1 MKQILKL
8 FDDTPYISH
17 PQIRISANESIT
29 SLATFN
35 ETRKRKLTYQN
46 INLTYNLNYVGKNEL
61 PEVKPYIGAIPKIL
75 TPYSMKRNGDKS
87 GAIHFFI
94 DDYHFV
100 GMYLWGH
107 LNRFTRGLS
116 EYQSII
122 APDYS
127 IYLDQ
132 SRTLNLFQIYQNRVV
147 TAIWQQMGLNVIPS
161 VSWGNA
167 DSFEYCFDALPQQ
180 SVIAIGGMGNGHHKS
195 MTELWEYGVR
205 LTIERLHPVALII
218 YGAPKRL
225 ELPVSTYYFESYIH
239 TKLRRL

>member
-1 MKQILKL
+1 M
-8 FDDTPYISH
+8 
-17 PQIRISANESIT
+17 
-29 SLATFN
+29 
-35 ETRKRKLTYQN
+35 
-46 INLTYNLNYVGKNEL
+46 
-61 PEVKPYIGAIPKIL
+61 PEVKPYKGAIPKSI
-75 TPYSMKRNGDKS
+75 TPYTMKRKGDKT

-94 DDYHFV
+94 DDYHYA

-107 LNRFTRGLS
+107 LSQFTRGLS
-116 EYQSII
+116 DYQSII

-127 IYLDQ
+127 LYLDQ

-167 DSFEYCFDALPQQ
+167 DSFDYCFDALPQQ
-180 SVIAIGGMGNGHHKS
+180 SVLAIGGVGNVHHKT

-205 LTIERLHPVALII
+205 LTIERLHSVELII
-218 YGAPKRL
+218 YGALKRL
-225 ELPVSTYYFESYIH
+225 ELPVPTHYFDSYIN